1 MACALGPVNGGSPAS
16 ISYSTAASPYTSERA
31 SIRFSPLACSG
42 LMYSAVPTV
51 IPVPVIED
59 PPAVVPLSAKSLA
72 IPKSLTIACPRDSRM
87 LPGLM
92 SR

>member
-1 MACALGPVNGGSPAS
+1 M
-16 ISYSTAASPYTSERA
+16 
-31 SIRFSPLACSG
+31 RFSPLACSG

-51 IPVPVIED
+51 IPVPVIAD
-59 PPAVVPLSAKSLA
+59 PLAAVPLSNRTFAM
-72 IPKSLTIACPRDSRM
+72 PKSLTIACPRDSRM